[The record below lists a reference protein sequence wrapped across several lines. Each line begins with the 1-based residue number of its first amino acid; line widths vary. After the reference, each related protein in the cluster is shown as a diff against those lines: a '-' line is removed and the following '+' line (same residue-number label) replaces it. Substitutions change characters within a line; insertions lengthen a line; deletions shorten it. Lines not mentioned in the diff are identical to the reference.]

1 MRCNELSY
9 YAIRAIIA
17 LACIFF
23 LAGFAGAVKVSPAL
37 HTDTYIDAENENQSY
52 GEENAVW
59 VSSQKGEPVR
69 IAYLTFAGMTKLPEQ
84 ISSASLKIYVK
95 EVERPGEVTLYL
107 YDSAV
112 MDIITWADQPEYDSQ
127 ALGSIDI
134 QETGW
139 HTWDATDFVKKAAAE
154 CSEGCP
160 FSVVLVADEETS
172 ISFASQEVSEEEK
185 AVLQYEAS

>member
-1 MRCNELSY
+1 MRY

-23 LAGFAGAVKVSPAL
+23 LAGCAGAVKVSPAL
-37 HTDTYIDAENENQSY
+37 HTDTYTDADNENQSF
-52 GEENAVW
+52 GEKSVLW
-59 VSSQKGEPVR
+59 VSSHKGEPVR
-69 IAYLTFAGMTKLPEQ
+69 MAYLTFAGMTKLPEQ

-95 EVERPGEVTLYL
+95 EVERPGAVTLYL

-112 MDIITWADQPEYDSQ
+112 MDIITWADQPGYDSQ

-134 QETGW
+134 QDTGW
-139 HTWDATDFVKKAAAE
+139 QSWDATDFVKKTAAE

-160 FSVVLVADEETS
+160 FSVVLVADEDAS
-172 ISFASQEVSEEEK
+172 ISFASQEGSEEEK